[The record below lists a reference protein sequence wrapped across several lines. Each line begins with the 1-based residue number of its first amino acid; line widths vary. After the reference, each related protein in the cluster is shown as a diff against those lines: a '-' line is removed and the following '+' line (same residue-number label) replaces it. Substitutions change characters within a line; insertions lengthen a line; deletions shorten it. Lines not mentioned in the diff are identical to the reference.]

1 MRGTGRIILGIF
13 GCCSLVIFYVHLQV
27 VTFLASYDIHRA
39 SEKIHTST
47 EQFRKL
53 KFEVDRYK
61 APQLLEGRIRE
72 YEMKLALPEMVYRV
86 PQSFVSMESQSRALP
101 SAAKAAG
108 VPQFLQQAFN
118 SWIQVAHAKSDNA
131 EA

>member
-13 GCCSLVIFYVHLQV
+13 GFTSLVMFYVHLQV
-27 VTFLASYDIHRA
+27 VTFLASYEIHSV

-61 APQLLEGRIRE
+61 APHLLEGRIRE

-86 PQSFVSMESQSRALP
+86 PQSVSGMGARL
-101 SAAKAAG
+101 AASPEMTKAVG
-108 VPQFLQQAFN
+108 FPQFLQQAFN
-118 SWIQVAHAKSDNA
+118 SWIQVAHAKSDSA